1 VYEDIVNAFEHDA
14 RLLKGTSTCP
24 GHRETS

>member
-14 RLLKGTSTCP
+14 GLLKGISTCP
-24 GHRETS
+24 GHREMS